1 MYMYVFNVYTYFRF
15 FDVSDSMLPEIR
27 SSSEVYG
34 NISAGPL
41 KGCPLSGVNICCN
54 KKTESQAMSME
65 SINIE

>member
-41 KGCPLSGVNICCN
+41 KGCPLSGVNIW
-54 KKTESQAMSME
+54 EH
-65 SINIE
+65 